1 MAAPRRVMPPP
12 PLAAGG
18 AKQRG
23 RDPRGGAV
31 AGHRRVPQVRRGRAR
46 ASQGPRAGEHRS
58 PPVSGPAGQASA
70 VTARL
75 PCRHRAAGL
84 CVAYCLGPLPDLLD
98 HDACPS
104 IPPGRLRHAHVPL
117 ASRPAYALTRVTRV
131 ARLTRRLS
139 AATCASASS
148 SPTRPPPPGCPRPP
162 TATVS
167 RRARD
172 REGAASV
179 WHGWARTRH
188 GPHPLGG
195 RQGCRLHSAGDG
207 RHGARTLS
215 AGRVHG
221 AAERAYRCAQCAHA
235 PRDLSAPERP

>member
-1 MAAPRRVMPPP
+1 MSRDCQLGDAGRSAGWSLHLTARLHGTVPCTIF
-12 PLAAGG
+12 PLLD
-18 AKQRG
+18 
-23 RDPRGGAV
+23 RDRCGL
-31 AGHRRVPQVRRGRAR
+31 VRRGRAR

-148 SPTRPPPPGCPRPP
+148 SPTRPPPPGCPPP
-162 TATVS
+162 H
-167 RRARD
+167 RRRSVDGPETGKGQRASGTGGPVRD
-172 REGAASV
+172 MDRI
-179 WHGWARTRH
+179 
-188 GPHPLGG
+188 P
-195 RQGCRLHSAGDG
+195 
-207 RHGARTLS
+207 
-215 AGRVHG
+215 
-221 AAERAYRCAQCAHA
+221 
-235 PRDLSAPERP
+235 

>member
-1 MAAPRRVMPPP
+1 MPGHLPCHPPPPRHPLPAPRPAPPLQGRARQRMAAPRRVMPPP

-148 SPTRPPPPGCPRPP
+148 SPTRPPPPGCPPP
-162 TATVS
+162 H
-167 RRARD
+167 RRRSVDGPETGKGQRASGTGGPVRD
-172 REGAASV
+172 MDRI
-179 WHGWARTRH
+179 
-188 GPHPLGG
+188 P
-195 RQGCRLHSAGDG
+195 
-207 RHGARTLS
+207 
-215 AGRVHG
+215 
-221 AAERAYRCAQCAHA
+221 
-235 PRDLSAPERP
+235 